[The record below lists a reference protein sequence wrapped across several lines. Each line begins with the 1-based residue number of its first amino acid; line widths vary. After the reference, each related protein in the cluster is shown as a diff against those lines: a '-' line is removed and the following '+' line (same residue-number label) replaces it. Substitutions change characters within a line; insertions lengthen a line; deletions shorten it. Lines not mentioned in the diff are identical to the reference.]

1 MAPGWRRPEIQD
13 VLAGVVL
20 ALSAAAAPPPMQ
32 KVVTKSA
39 TFVLYAP
46 KDWEVT
52 EGEQPGFRT
61 VSASAPGGSAEAALF
76 FGTNPAGSDLPALV
90 RRFTGGIAGRF
101 PDFAITTSRVSPDR
115 RRIVFDARFTHP
127 RLGRR
132 EMRAWVS
139 GGGDRTFLWESI
151 EAGEGRLASERRL
164 LLTILANVRVL
175 KGAYAAGG
183 RAPPAPL
190 PLAPYRLREGSA
202 SFSVPQDFTVHELGR
217 GHFVATDA
225 PGLRSF
231 AVADANFLTPRIG
244 VRPKGALVSP
254 LLEPHRAL
262 PFLMSATG
270 LSSDMRADRVFP
282 RPDLAREMAR
292 VYTSGS
298 VTVEEFLHSSTAQG
312 RRCRGYTLGISYG
325 ARLDTNWIFTH
336 LSVGAPAEEFDGLL
350 PTYVEMLAS
359 YRVSDAWAKQY
370 VASGLARLRQLQQET
385 AAIVARNA
393 QEIHSMMQA
402 AYDERQR
409 SQDYIDY
416 QRTSYIRGTSDWI
429 SSVEGGAVYH
439 SDSWGTKN
447 TTTGETWTGQPWNAV
462 NFDGQSPKHDESL
475 TRIDSRE
482 LFEKTFR

>member
-1 MAPGWRRPEIQD
+1 MARGGRRTEIRN

-46 KDWEVT
+46 KGWEVS

-61 VSASAPGGSAEAALF
+61 LSVAAPGGASEAALF
-76 FGTNPAGSDLPALV
+76 FGTNPAGTDVPALV
-90 RRFTGGIAGRF
+90 RRFTGGIAARF
-101 PDFAITTSRVSPDR
+101 PDFSVTGSRVSPDR
-115 RRIVFDARFTHP
+115 RRVVLDGAFTHP

-139 GGGDRTFLWESI
+139 GAADGSFLWESV
-151 EAGEGRLASERRL
+151 EAGAGRLASERRL

-175 KGAYAAGG
+175 KGAYGGG
-183 RAPPAPL
+183 RKAAPAPL
-190 PLAPYRLREGSA
+190 PLVAYRLREGSA
-202 SFSVPQDFTVHELGR
+202 SFSIPGDFRVAELGR
-217 GHFVATDA
+217 GHFVAAD
-225 PGLRSF
+225 PSGLRSF
-231 AVADANFLTPRIG
+231 AVADASVLTPRTG
-244 VRPKGALVSP
+244 VHPKGTIVSP
-254 LLEPHRAL
+254 LLPPHRAL
-262 PFLMSATG
+262 PLLMSAAG

-282 RPDLAREMAR
+282 RPDLAAEMAR
-292 VYTSGS
+292 VYTAGS
-298 VTVEEFLHSSTAQG
+298 ITVEEFLHSSTAKG
-312 RRCRGYTLGISYG
+312 RRCRGYTFGISFG
-325 ARLDTNWIFTH
+325 SRLDTNWSFLH
-336 LSVGAPAEEFDGLL
+336 LSVGAPEEEWDGLL
-350 PTYVEMLAS
+350 PTYAGMLAS
-359 YRVSDAWAKQY
+359 YRVDDAWARQY
-370 VASGLARLRQLQQET
+370 VAAGLARLRQLQQET
-385 AAIVARNA
+385 SALVARNA
-393 QEIHSMMQA
+393 QEIRSMMQA

-462 NFDGQSPKHDESL
+462 NFDGASPKHDETL